1 MCWKQKINTYCYC
14 AQAQFD
20 INMQAD
26 GFKQTGC
33 YNDNCPGF
41 VQVNSNKDYSLG
53 IVMSPT
59 NSIGSTEKFAFF
71 LKIKQVNL

>member
-1 MCWKQKINTYCYC
+1 
-14 AQAQFD
+14 
-20 INMQAD
+20 MQAD

-59 NSIGSTEKFAFF
+59 NSIGSTEKVAFF